1 MEKQT
6 RMSKYRDLRAEM
18 MEEVPIHHSEV
29 KQVEEDD
36 DFLAFIPKKEER
48 KIEDTLM
55 EPLTY
60 ETLDKNDEGVRSAI
74 TRAKANVGKEQY
86 NTRLDILNKIKGEE
100 LKEVKTEEKKAPVK
114 KMSLLEKLASM
125 SPEEDV
131 EELKKF
137 QNDEK
142 NKTVKKEE
150 TVKEVKKEETEEL
163 TSPFIEIKEMK
174 KEEKVEVV
182 QTIKETKRKDLFVE
196 EEVEEESEEKES
208 KVVTVLNYAII
219 ALMLVFVVLI
229 CFIIKEVLF

>member
-86 NTRLDILNKIKGEE
+86 NTRLDILSKIKGEE

-174 KEEKVEVV
+174 KVEKEEIV
-182 QTIKETKRKDLFVE
+182 QTIKETNKKDLFVE
-196 EEVEEESEEKES
+196 EVEEEQEEKES